1 MTYQETLDFMFSQ
14 LPMYHRIG
22 AAAYKADIQPT
33 IDMMEALGNPERKF
47 KSIHVAGT
55 NGKGSVSHFLA
66 SILQEAGYKVG
77 LYTSPHLV
85 DFRERIRINGEMIPE
100 QEVVDFITHHPS
112 LITEKHLSFFEM
124 TVGLAFDYFAREMVD
139 IAVIEVGMGGRL
151 DSTNVMP
158 PAPPLNQ
165 GRCPQDGGV
174 ILSVITNI
182 GLDHTQFLGD
192 TLEKIAFEK
201 AGIIKPGVH
210 VVIGETQP
218 ETKPVFERVAAERHA
233 PITFADQHWHVRT
246 SAGNRDE
253 SRLLFDVE
261 RRHPAGNTSEP
272 PQPQWRCGLV
282 SQLAGSYQLKNLATV
297 FEAVRQ
303 LPLPLNGHIVERGI
317 ARVVDNTHLHGR
329 WQVIANRPLTICE
342 TAHNAPGIDAMLG
355 KLATMHFAR
364 LHVIYGCVNDK
375 DYRKILTHLHTEF
388 AKLGKPFDWRFSQ
401 PSVPRQLPVADLQSA
416 ARDLGIDGP
425 AFPNV
430 KDAIADA
437 QQHWQV
443 TNYLLPIKKPPPNS
457 RAAATITCNKPSISR
472 AGLRCRAAFP
482 SSPVRLQVRGSVRVS
497 LRAAGA
503 HLCRPVEYT
512 TCPDTR
518 CSG

>member
-33 IDMMEALGNPERKF
+33 IDMMETLGNPERKF

-85 DFRERIRINGEMIPE
+85 DFRERIRINGEMIPQ
-100 QEVVDFITHHPS
+100 QEVVDFITHHSS

-124 TVGLAFDYFAREMVD
+124 TVGLAFDYFAREKVD

-151 DSTNVMP
+151 DSTNVIT
-158 PAPPLNQ
+158 PL
-165 GRCPQDGGV
+165 
-174 ILSVITNI
+174 LSVITNI
-182 GLDHTQFLGD
+182 GLDHTQFLGN
-192 TLEKIAFEK
+192 TLEKIAGEK
-201 AGIIKPGVH
+201 AGIIKEGVP

-388 AKLGKPFDWRFSQ
+388 AKLGKPFSWRFSQ

-437 QQHWQV
+437 QQKADDQDLVLV
-443 TNYLLPIKKPPPNS
+443 TG
-457 RAAATITCNKPSISR
+457 SIFLI
-472 AGLRCRAAFP
+472 ADALA
-482 SSPVRLQVRGSVRVS
+482 
-497 LRAAGA
+497 
-503 HLCRPVEYT
+503 
-512 TCPDTR
+512 D
-518 CSG
+518 

>member
-47 KSIHVAGT
+47 RSIHVAGT

-100 QEVVDFITHHPS
+100 QEVVDFITHHSS

-124 TVGLAFDYFAREMVD
+124 TVGLAFDYFAREKVD

-151 DSTNVMP
+151 DSTNVIT
-158 PAPPLNQ
+158 PL
-165 GRCPQDGGV
+165 
-174 ILSVITNI
+174 LSVITNI

-201 AGIIKPGVH
+201 AGIIKPGVP

-253 SRLLFDVE
+253 SRLLFDVLDLDM
-261 RRHPAGNTSEP
+261 AGDREDDE
-272 PQPQWRCGLV
+272 WRCGLV

-401 PSVPRQLPVADLQSA
+401 PSVPRQLPVADLRSA

-437 QQHWQV
+437 QQKADDQDLVLV
-443 TNYLLPIKKPPPNS
+443 TG
-457 RAAATITCNKPSISR
+457 SIFLI
-472 AGLRCRAAFP
+472 ADALA
-482 SSPVRLQVRGSVRVS
+482 
-497 LRAAGA
+497 
-503 HLCRPVEYT
+503 
-512 TCPDTR
+512 D
-518 CSG
+518 